1 MYIYIY
7 VYNMYIYNMYI
18 YTYSESAHKF
28 MAYKFLE
35 ISEVPRNSHGYL
47 EDPWIPGGLSP

>member
-1 MYIYIY
+1 
-7 VYNMYIYNMYI
+7 MYIYNMYI

-35 ISEVPRNSHGYL
+35 VSEVPRNSHGYL